1 MKKAIIFGTGDFGQI
16 VHFYLKNDS
25 NYEVIAFTAN
35 QSYINADKLLGLPIL
50 PFENIESVFP
60 PSKFEMFIAVPYSK
74 MNKVREKIFNE
85 AKEKG
90 YKLLTYINSKAIVC
104 ADIEIG
110 ENCFVLENNVIQ
122 PFVKIGDNVIL
133 WSGNHIGHH
142 SRIDNNCF
150 VASHVV
156 ISGKVRIE
164 KNCFIGVNAT
174 VRDGITI
181 KKECIIGAG
190 TVILD
195 NTKEKQ
201 VYTTSSTKLLDITS
215 DKIKNL

>member
-1 MKKAIIFGTGDFGQI
+1 MKKAIIFGTGDFGHI

-50 PFENIESVFP
+50 PFENIESIFP

-122 PFVKIGDNVIL
+122 PF
-133 WSGNHIGHH
+133 
-142 SRIDNNCF
+142 C
-150 VASHVV
+150 
-156 ISGKVRIE
+156 
-164 KNCFIGVNAT
+164 KNWGQCNIMEWKSYWTSLTQLTTT
-174 VRDGITI
+174 V
-181 KKECIIGAG
+181 
-190 TVILD
+190 L
-195 NTKEKQ
+195 
-201 VYTTSSTKLLDITS
+201 
-215 DKIKNL
+215 

>member
-1 MKKAIIFGTGDFGQI
+1 MEII
-16 VHFYLKNDS
+16 L
-25 NYEVIAFTAN
+25 
-35 QSYINADKLLGLPIL
+35 
-50 PFENIESVFP
+50 
-60 PSKFEMFIAVPYSK
+60 
-74 MNKVREKIFNE
+74 
-85 AKEKG
+85 
-90 YKLLTYINSKAIVC
+90 
-104 ADIEIG
+104 DIT
-110 ENCFVLENNVIQ
+110 
-122 PFVKIGDNVIL
+122 
-133 WSGNHIGHH
+133 HA
-142 SRIDNNCF
+142 IDNNCF